1 MKKFFATIIFLLVFI
16 LPVALHA
23 QELVEDTTTTY
34 KAHVIKIVSK
44 GSQEIAATKVENP
57 TQIIQVEIINGDKKG
72 FITTFENDYVQLE
85 QGETFFLNHTVRTNG
100 TEIFSVSDPYRL
112 KSIIFFVA
120 LFILVTI
127 IFGGKQGVRGLV
139 SLVGSLALIFY
150 VLLPGLLSGISP
162 VLLSIGV
169 SSLIIILGSYITH
182 GFNRTTTTAVIGMI
196 LTIVITG
203 ILATT
208 AVESTRLTGF
218 ADEEAIYLNFN
229 TGGTLDFS
237 GLLLGAIL
245 IGLLGTLYDASISQ
259 AIAVEEIYATNP
271 KLTKKEVYKKVLR
284 IGREHIGALVD
295 TLAIAYVGAALPL
308 LLFFVHATNLPF
320 GMIINREIFA
330 TEIIRI
336 VIGSIGVILAVPL
349 TTFIS
354 TQMLVG
360 RPITRTHSS
369 HSHHHHH

>member
-34 KAHVIKIVSK
+34 KAQVIKIVSK

-245 IGLLGTLYDASISQ
+245 IGLLGTLY
-259 AIAVEEIYATNP
+259 
-271 KLTKKEVYKKVLR
+271 
-284 IGREHIGALVD
+284 
-295 TLAIAYVGAALPL
+295 
-308 LLFFVHATNLPF
+308 
-320 GMIINREIFA
+320 
-330 TEIIRI
+330 
-336 VIGSIGVILAVPL
+336 
-349 TTFIS
+349 
-354 TQMLVG
+354 
-360 RPITRTHSS
+360 
-369 HSHHHHH
+369 